1 MCVPSYSALVVKVK
15 NLEKDL
21 KREKLR
27 KEALLQESE
36 VLIRIISQL
45 KNFYQTKPTV
55 CKMHRQCKIDHQRYN
70 LVNN

>member
-1 MCVPSYSALVVKVK
+1 MCVPSYGALVVKVK

-36 VLIRIISQL
+36 VLTRIISQL
-45 KNFYQTKPTV
+45 KEFYQTKATV
-55 CKMHRQCKIDHQRYN
+55 CEMHHNAKLIIKDTI
-70 LVNN
+70 L